1 MFFVF
6 LHIETVEK
14 ISSKNTPNSLSDAL
28 LVIAEYEKTIA
39 RKEETI
45 ARKEESIAQKEEA
58 IKSLKALVAQL
69 QRMQFGQK
77 RERFEH
83 PNNQL
88 CLPFEIEP
96 EVLAVVEVAIE
107 EKRKK
112 IVEHERKTSHKGRLP
127 LPAHLEVVETILEPD
142 TDTTDMILV
151 NQEVTDKLGYQPE
164 KFFIARTI
172 RNKYAPKSG
181 EGSFAIATLPE
192 TIIEKGIP
200 TNELVSQILV
210 DKYID
215 HLPLYRIRARFAR
228 NKIDIKDST
237 INGWV
242 SQSLC
247 KLEILYD
254 FLKAQIIALGYLQV
268 DETTLKVLD
277 STLKGKTHLGYYWA
291 FNCPINNILFF
302 EYNKG
307 REANYINEALKDF
320 KGYIQTDGYDGYS
333 ALAKK
338 QQVTQVACMAHAR
351 RKFDEALLNDKARSE
366 KALIYIQA
374 LYHIEAKAREQ
385 KITFEQRKELRLQES
400 LPIINQ
406 LGTYIAAETKN
417 VLPKSKI
424 GMAFQYCSNRW
435 DALSTYLND
444 GMLEIDNNKIENAIR
459 PIALGRKNY
468 LFAGSHDAAQ
478 RAAIIYTFLGICK
491 KHNVNP
497 TNWLNFVFQNIQS
510 TSVQNLEKL
519 LPQNFR

>member
-1 MFFVF
+1 
-6 LHIETVEK
+6 
-14 ISSKNTPNSLSDAL
+14 
-28 LVIAEYEKTIA
+28 VIAKYEEVIA
-39 RKEETI
+39 KKEEVI
-45 ARKEESIAQKEEA
+45 AKKEEVIAQKEEVIA
-58 IKSLKALVAQL
+58 KKEEVIAEFEGKVSSLQALVAQL
-69 QRMQFGQK
+69 QRMKFGQS

-83 PNNQL
+83 PLNQL
-88 CLPFEIEP
+88 SLPFEIEP
-96 EVLAVVEVAIE
+96 QVLAMLEEAIK
-107 EKRKK
+107 EKRRKST
-112 IVEHERKTSHKGRLP
+112 ENGRKTSHKGRLP
-127 LPAHLEVVETILEPD
+127 LPTHLEIRETVIEPD
-142 TDTTDMILV
+142 MDLTNMVLV
-151 NQEVTDKLGYQPE
+151 GKEITDKLGYQPE
-164 KFFIARTI
+164 KFFIDRTI
-172 RNKYAPKSG
+172 RNKYAPKSA

-242 SQSLC
+242 SQSLS

-254 FLKAQIIALGYLQV
+254 FLKAKMKGLGYLQL

-291 FNCPINNILFF
+291 FNCPISNILFF

-307 REANYINEALKDF
+307 READYINEALKDF
-320 KGYIQTDGYDGYS
+320 RGYIQTDGYDGYA
-333 ALAKK
+333 ALARKE
-338 QQVTQVACMAHAR
+338 QITQVACMAHAR
-351 RKFDEALLNDKARSE
+351 RKFDEALDNDKERAQ
-366 KALIYIQA
+366 KALVYIQA

-385 KITFEQRKELRLQES
+385 KLSTEQRKELRLQES

-406 LGTYIAAETKN
+406 LGAYIVAESKK

-424 GMAFQYCSNRW
+424 GQAFQYCSNRW
-435 DALSTYLND
+435 DALCAYMKD
-444 GMLEIDNNKIENAIR
+444 GMLEIDNNLIENAIR

-478 RAAIIYTFLGICK
+478 KSAMIYSFFGICK

-497 TNWLNFVFQNIQS
+497 TDWLNFVFQNINS
-510 TSVQNLEKL
+510 TSIQNLDTL
-519 LPQNFR
+519 LPQNFK